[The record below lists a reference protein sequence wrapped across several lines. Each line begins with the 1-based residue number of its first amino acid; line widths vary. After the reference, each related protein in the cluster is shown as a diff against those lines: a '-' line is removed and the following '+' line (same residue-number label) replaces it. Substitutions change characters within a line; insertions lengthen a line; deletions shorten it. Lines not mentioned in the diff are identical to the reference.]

1 MPAVDVGRRTSGAT
15 KVVAAAAAAIG
26 DADIAALIAPL
37 HFPQVKRIGTK
48 KKNIRKKRKLSLK
61 FVYYQIS

>member
-48 KKNIRKKRKLSLK
+48 KKNILPEKKGNSL
-61 FVYYQIS
+61 